1 MTRGG
6 GLSFRRGDLAAI
18 GAVLLC
24 ALALGLALWARAA
37 GTDRV
42 VARVYQEGKLVGEL
56 PLDREASL
64 TLTGAYTNT
73 ITVRD
78 GQVAVTY
85 ADCPGA
91 DSVHSGW
98 VSAAGRAVVC
108 LPNRVE
114 IRLTGAPDVD
124 AVVG

>member
-1 MTRGG
+1 MTGGG

-18 GAVLLC
+18 VAVLLC

-37 GTDRV
+37 GSDRV

-78 GQVAVTY
+78 GRV
-85 ADCPGA
+85 
-91 DSVHSGW
+91 
-98 VSAAGRAVVC
+98 AVVC

-114 IRLTGAPDVD
+114 IRLTGAPGVD